1 MNIRKDL
8 FKIFQDNKDQYD
20 LYEKVIIF
28 IEKAI
33 EDTKG
38 EENAEFYHTANIL
51 LDSINNAGWEDRHSQ
66 QIQSLWDIRN
76 KITSKYYKY
85 LY

>member
-33 EDTKG
+33 KDTKG

-51 LDSINNAGWEDRHSQ
+51 LDSINNAG
-66 QIQSLWDIRN
+66 
-76 KITSKYYKY
+76 
-85 LY
+85 